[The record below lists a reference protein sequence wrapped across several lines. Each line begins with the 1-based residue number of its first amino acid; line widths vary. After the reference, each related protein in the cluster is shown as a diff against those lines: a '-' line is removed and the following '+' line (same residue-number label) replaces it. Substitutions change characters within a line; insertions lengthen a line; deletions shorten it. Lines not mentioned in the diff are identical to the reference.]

1 MKTWFAL
8 PLLCLACFCAGTLC
22 CPKLCQ
28 CYHRSAEVVCNA
40 APLTEYPAEGLP
52 TNTSMMTI
60 QFTNL
65 SSITEQQLSFT
76 PHLRGL
82 HLFSNRLRQLSP
94 HLLRGVPFLRT
105 LDLTENRLSALP
117 AEVFSHASLT
127 SLVLENNQL
136 EEADGS
142 WLPENSTLTW
152 LDLSGNR
159 LTTLRASL
167 LRKTPSLVNLDLS
180 DNRLE
185 RIEAKSLEPLTRLE
199 RLNLQGNMLTSL
211 DGDLFQNT
219 SRVGYLFL
227 SRNQLGSLPRD
238 LFRELT
244 ELKALSLDENQLSH
258 IPAGLLE
265 PLGNLDAD
273 GLDLAANPWVCDGKM
288 EYLWRW
294 IQKNKE
300 KVSLPERVVCAKPPS
315 LAGRSVISL
324 TENELKL

>member
-8 PLLCLACFCAGTLC
+8 PLLCLACFFAGTLC
-22 CPKLCQ
+22 CPDFCK
-28 CYHRSAEVVCNA
+28 CYHRRGEVVCNA
-40 APLTEYPAEGLP
+40 APLTEYPAEGLS

-76 PHLRGL
+76 PRLREL
-82 HLFSNRLRQLSP
+82 HLFSNRLRDLSP

-105 LDLTENRLSALP
+105 LDLSENQLSDPP
-117 AEVFSHASLT
+117 ADVFDHASLT
-127 SLVLENNQL
+127 SLVLENNQI

-142 WLPENSTLTW
+142 WLPENSSLTW

-159 LTTLRASL
+159 LTTLRAAL
-167 LRKTPSLVNLDLS
+167 LQKTPSLVNLDLS

-185 RIEAKSLEPLTRLE
+185 RIEAKSLDLLTKLE

-227 SRNQLGSLPRD
+227 SRNKLGSLPQD

-258 IPAGLLE
+258 IPQGLLD
-265 PLGNLDAD
+265 PLVNLDAQ
-273 GLDLAANPWVCDGKM
+273 GLDLTANPWVCDGKL

-294 IQKNKE
+294 LHKNEE
-300 KVSLPERVVCAKPPS
+300 KASVPESVTCAEPPS
-315 LAGRSVISL
+315 LAGRSVMSL
-324 TENELKL
+324 SENELKL

>member
-1 MKTWFAL
+1 MKTSFAL
-8 PLLCLACFCAGTLC
+8 PLLCLAWSCAGALC
-22 CPKLCQ
+22 CPNFCR
-28 CYHRSAEVVCNA
+28 CSHRSAEVVCSA

-52 TNTSMMTI
+52 TNTSMMTV

-65 SSITEQQLSFT
+65 SSITEQQLSLT
-76 PHLRGL
+76 PRLRGL
-82 HLFSNRLRQLSP
+82 HLFSNQLRRLSP

-117 AEVFSHASLT
+117 AQVFFHAPLT
-127 SLVLENNQL
+127 SLVLENNQI

-159 LTTLRASL
+159 LATLRAAL
-167 LRKTPSLVNLDLS
+167 LGKTPRLANLDLS

-185 RIEAKSLEPLTRLE
+185 RIEAKSLEPLSSLE

-227 SRNQLGSLPRD
+227 SRNKLRSLPGD

-244 ELKALSLDENQLSH
+244 QLKALSLDENQLSH
-258 IPAGLLE
+258 IPAGLLD
-265 PLGNLDAD
+265 PLVNLDD
-273 GLDLAANPWVCDGKM
+273 EGLDLTTNPWVCDGKL

-294 IQKNKE
+294 LHQNKE
-300 KVSLPERVVCAKPPS
+300 KVFLPERVVCAEPAS
-315 LAGRSVISL
+315 LAGRSVTSL
-324 TENELKL
+324 TETELKL

>member
-1 MKTWFAL
+1 M
-8 PLLCLACFCAGTLC
+8 
-22 CPKLCQ
+22 
-28 CYHRSAEVVCNA
+28 VCNA
-40 APLTEYPAEGLP
+40 APLTEYPTEGLP

-65 SSITEQQLSFT
+65 SSITEQQLSLT
-76 PHLRGL
+76 PRLRGL

-94 HLLRGVPFLRT
+94 HLLRGVPFLST
-105 LDLTENRLSALP
+105 LDLTENQLSTLP

-127 SLVLENNQL
+127 SLVLENNQI

-142 WLPENSTLTW
+142 WLPENSTLSW

-159 LTTLRASL
+159 LTTLRAAL
-167 LRKTPSLVNLDLS
+167 LRKTPHLANLDLS

-185 RIEAKSLEPLTRLE
+185 RIEAMSLEPLSNLE

-227 SRNQLGSLPRD
+227 SRNKLGSLPWD

-258 IPAGLLE
+258 IPTGLLE
-265 PLGNLDAD
+265 PLVNLDAD
-273 GLDLAANPWVCDGKM
+273 GLDLAANPWVCDKKL

-294 IQKNKE
+294 LHKNKE
-300 KVSLPERVVCAKPPS
+300 KVSLPESVVCAEPPS
-315 LAGRSVISL
+315 LAGRSVMSL